1 MNSIKYV
8 KAEARIALCAAL
20 LFAVAFPASAAEP
33 AKGIAPDAA
42 AVARAEKKAAEL
54 KAEAEAK
61 ARAEAEKKARAE
73 KEAAEKAAKEK
84 AKAEKKAAEL
94 KAEAEAKARAEAE
107 KKARAEK
114 EAAEKAAKEKAK
126 AEKKAAELKARQEAE
141 AKEAAEK
148 AAREKAKAEKKAAE
162 LKADADRAVAEAKAE
177 EAEARAKAEKKIS
190 AAKAAGEKKIADL
203 KAEQAAA
210 AKKAADNLAV
220 LESGQKVAADHK
232 AAAEALAKN
241 ARTASVAAASE
252 LAAAKAAYDK
262 AVANADSAAKALKA
276 AKSGNARPDA
286 LSALKNAAAETRRAQ
301 SDALAKL
308 DAASDKASASEK
320 ALRRASSALEDADEE
335 TARCAE
341 KVAKAKAGMAAS
353 AQKAREELAKAE
365 ADAAHELSKA
375 KAAGDFAV
383 ADAAKSVKAAEA
395 GAADAAK
402 ALETAKAEKGEA
414 AVAAAAK
421 DAKDKAEKGG
431 PPAVAAAAKDAK
443 DKAEKGG
450 PAVAAAAKDKAEA
463 LPPARVTDAEKAL
476 AAAGVT
482 FTGDTDWFTRARAK
496 DGRTL
501 KQVFADAMAAN
512 GNDVSK
518 AAAAAQAAARDNGY
532 YICAVGKDDKGA
544 VKVEAGRFSQV
555 DIRFGKE
562 NAPDGRWFTSEQIR
576 ERLER
581 SLVRSGEPFNY
592 NLLYSQFRD
601 LNANPDLNANIELR
615 LDKADPDARALGV
628 EVNVEE
634 EWPFHAIFGIDN
646 FGTDS
651 VDDKPDEW
659 MARLTLQRL
668 NLWKADHA
676 LTLNGYS
683 AIDGTLY
690 GGAGS
695 YYMPFTLLDAREA
708 AVTVHGGYSEV
719 DADEVVKNI
728 GVYGSGWFSG
738 VQASTELLTSLD
750 YSLRIALG
758 LTYRTTED
766 GLVLHDEKGKNKL
779 DKTSADIVPMSLALM
794 FSNRNLDS
802 LYGRNYLTVE
812 SVYNLGDAL
821 GCSEAGDFA
830 GQRFAAK
837 DNLDYWL
844 VRAQLARIQTF
855 GGSLTDEGY
864 AGRSI
869 IFAKAEAQYAGG
881 PLIPAEQMGV
891 GGANSVRGYLE
902 REFLGD
908 HAVAATLEY
917 RTPLLLGLL
926 TRPPKDSDR
935 PASDRLQFVVFSDL
949 GFFSREDE
957 LPGETNDE
965 VLWGA
970 GVGLRFAWSE
980 NYQLRCDVAT
990 PLKDTRESEPG
1001 KDIRYHVS
1009 AQCQF

>member
-1 MNSIKYV
+1 M
-8 KAEARIALCAAL
+8 
-20 LFAVAFPASAAEP
+20 
-33 AKGIAPDAA
+33 
-42 AVARAEKKAAEL
+42 
-54 KAEAEAK
+54 
-61 ARAEAEKKARAE
+61 
-73 KEAAEKAAKEK
+73 
-84 AKAEKKAAEL
+84 
-94 KAEAEAKARAEAE
+94 
-107 KKARAEK
+107 
-114 EAAEKAAKEKAK
+114 
-126 AEKKAAELKARQEAE
+126 
-141 AKEAAEK
+141 
-148 AAREKAKAEKKAAE
+148 
-162 LKADADRAVAEAKAE
+162 
-177 EAEARAKAEKKIS
+177 
-190 AAKAAGEKKIADL
+190 
-203 KAEQAAA
+203 
-210 AKKAADNLAV
+210 